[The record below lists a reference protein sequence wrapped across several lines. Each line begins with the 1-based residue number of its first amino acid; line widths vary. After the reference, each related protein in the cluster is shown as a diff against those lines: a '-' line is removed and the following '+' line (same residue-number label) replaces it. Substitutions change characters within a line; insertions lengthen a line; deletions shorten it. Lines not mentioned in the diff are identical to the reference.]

1 MSVFLKYFPRLNE
14 TQLSQ
19 LNDLKKIYKDL
30 NKNVNVIS
38 RKSIDNINVFH
49 ILHSLSINKI
59 IEFKRST
66 NIMDLG
72 TGGGFPG
79 IPLAILFPEV
89 NFFLVDSIGKKIK
102 VVNDIANKSNL
113 ENIQTLNIRAE
124 NIDTKFDF
132 IVSRAVCEMSQFLK
146 IIKSKLKED
155 SRHKINNGLFYLKG
169 GDLYHEL
176 KNIPHKSYDISSFYE
191 ERFYSTKKIIY
202 VSKKHINK

>member
-1 MSVFLKYFPRLNE
+1 MSVFMKYFPRLNK

-79 IPLAILFPEV
+79 IPLAITNPNV
-89 NFFLVDSIGKKIK
+89 NFTLVDSIKKKTDIVNTVSTILDLNNVK
-102 VVNDIANKSNL
+102 VLNL
-113 ENIQTLNIRAE
+113 RAE
-124 NIDTKFDF
+124 NIEEKYDF
-132 IVSRAVCEMSQFLK
+132 IVSRAVTNMRRFLK
-146 IIKSKLKED
+146 ITQNKFHQKSINELK
-155 SRHKINNGLFYLKG
+155 NGIIYLKG
-169 GDLYHEL
+169 GDLSKEMKGIIHNEY
-176 KNIPHKSYDISSFYE
+176 SISNFFTEDYFE
-191 ERFYSTKKIIY
+191 TKKIIY
-202 VSKKHINK
+202 IKST

>member
-1 MSVFLKYFPRLNE
+1 MSVFLKYFPRLNK

-79 IPLAILFPEV
+79 IPLAITNPNV
-89 NFFLVDSIGKKIK
+89 NFTLVDSIKKKTDIVNTVSTILNLNNVK
-102 VVNDIANKSNL
+102 VLNL
-113 ENIQTLNIRAE
+113 RAE
-124 NIDTKFDF
+124 NIEEKYDF
-132 IVSRAVCEMSQFLK
+132 IVSRAVTNMRRFLK
-146 IIKSKLKED
+146 ITQNKFQQKSINELK
-155 SRHKINNGLFYLKG
+155 NGIIYLKG
-169 GDLYHEL
+169 GDLSKEMKGIIHNEY
-176 KNIPHKSYDISSFYE
+176 SISNFFTEDYFE
-191 ERFYSTKKIIY
+191 TKKIIY
-202 VSKKHINK
+202 IKST

>member
-1 MSVFLKYFPRLNE
+1 MDLVNKYFSDIYNE
-14 TQLSQ
+14 QKIKL
-19 LNDLKKIYKDL
+19 LELKQHYVKWNQK
-30 NKNVNVIS
+30 
-38 RKSIDNINVFH
+38 INVVSKKSLDNFYLH
-49 ILHSLSINKI
+49 HVIHSLAISKI
-59 IEFKRST
+59 IKFKRRSKVLD
-66 NIMDLG
+66 IG

-102 VVNDIANKSNL
+102 VVNDIANKTKL

>member
-1 MSVFLKYFPRLNE
+1 MSVFLKYFPRLNK

-79 IPLAILFPEV
+79 IPLAITNPNV
-89 NFFLVDSIGKKIK
+89 NFTLVDSIKKKTDIVNTVSTILDLNNVK
-102 VVNDIANKSNL
+102 VLNL
-113 ENIQTLNIRAE
+113 RAE
-124 NIDTKFDF
+124 NVEEKYDF
-132 IVSRAVCEMSQFLK
+132 IVSRAVTNMRGFLK
-146 IIKSKLKED
+146 LTKDKLQQKSINELKNGII
-155 SRHKINNGLFYLKG
+155 YLKG
-169 GDLYHEL
+169 GDLSKEMKGIIHNEY
-176 KNIPHKSYDISSFYE
+176 SISNFFTEDYFE
-191 ERFYSTKKIIY
+191 TKKIIY
-202 VSKKHINK
+202 IKST

>member
-1 MSVFLKYFPRLNE
+1 MSVFLKYFPRLNK

-79 IPLAILFPEV
+79 IPLAITNPNV
-89 NFFLVDSIGKKIK
+89 NFTLVDSIKKKTDIVNTVSTILNLNNVK
-102 VVNDIANKSNL
+102 VLNL
-113 ENIQTLNIRAE
+113 RAE
-124 NIDTKFDF
+124 NVEEKYDF
-132 IVSRAVCEMSQFLK
+132 IVSRAVTNMRGFLK
-146 IIKSKLKED
+146 LTKNKLQQKSINELKNGII
-155 SRHKINNGLFYLKG
+155 YLKG
-169 GDLYHEL
+169 GDLSKEMKGIIHSEY
-176 KNIPHKSYDISSFYE
+176 SISNFFTEDYFE
-191 ERFYSTKKIIY
+191 TKKIIY
-202 VSKKHINK
+202 IKST

>member
-1 MSVFLKYFPRLNE
+1 MKYFPRLNK

-79 IPLAILFPEV
+79 IPLAITNPNV
-89 NFFLVDSIGKKIK
+89 NFTLVDSIKKKTDIVNTVSTILDLNNVK
-102 VVNDIANKSNL
+102 VLNL
-113 ENIQTLNIRAE
+113 RAE
-124 NIDTKFDF
+124 NIEEKYDF
-132 IVSRAVCEMSQFLK
+132 IVSRAVTNMRRFLK
-146 IIKSKLKED
+146 ITQNKFQQKSINELK
-155 SRHKINNGLFYLKG
+155 NGLLYLKG
-169 GDLYHEL
+169 GDLTEEMKGIKHDEY
-176 KNIPHKSYDISSFYE
+176 SISSFFKENYFE
-191 ERFYSTKKIIY
+191 TKKIIY
-202 VSKKHINK
+202 IKST

>member
-1 MSVFLKYFPRLNE
+1 MSIFLKYFPRLNE

-49 ILHSLSINKI
+49 ILHSLSINKV

-79 IPLAILFPEV
+79 IPLAITNPNV
-89 NFFLVDSIGKKIK
+89 NFTLVDSIKKKTDIVNTVSTILNLNNVK
-102 VVNDIANKSNL
+102 VLNL
-113 ENIQTLNIRAE
+113 RAE
-124 NIDTKFDF
+124 NVEEKYDF
-132 IVSRAVCEMSQFLK
+132 IVSRAVTNMRRFLK
-146 IIKSKLKED
+146 LTKNKLQQKSVNELKNGII
-155 SRHKINNGLFYLKG
+155 YLKG
-169 GDLYHEL
+169 GDLKEEMKGIVHDKY
-176 KNIPHKSYDISSFYE
+176 SISNFFKEDYFE
-191 ERFYSTKKIIY
+191 TKKIIY
-202 VSKKHINK
+202 IKST

>member
-1 MSVFLKYFPRLNE
+1 MSVFLKYFPRLNK

-19 LNDLKKIYKDL
+19 LNDLKKIYKNL

-79 IPLAILFPEV
+79 IPLAITNPNV
-89 NFFLVDSIGKKIK
+89 NFTLVDSIKKKTDIVNTVSTILDLNNVK
-102 VVNDIANKSNL
+102 VLNL
-113 ENIQTLNIRAE
+113 RAE
-124 NIDTKFDF
+124 NVEEKYDF
-132 IVSRAVCEMSQFLK
+132 IVSRAVTNMRGFLK
-146 IIKSKLKED
+146 LTKNKLQQKSINELKNGII
-155 SRHKINNGLFYLKG
+155 YLKG
-169 GDLYHEL
+169 GDLSKEMKGIIHNEY
-176 KNIPHKSYDISSFYE
+176 SISNFFTEDYFE
-191 ERFYSTKKIIY
+191 TKKIIY
-202 VSKKHINK
+202 IKST

>member
-14 TQLSQ
+14 TQLGQ

-49 ILHSLSINKI
+49 ILHSLSINKV

-79 IPLAILFPEV
+79 IPLAITNPNV
-89 NFFLVDSIGKKIK
+89 NFTLVDSIKKKTDIVNTVSSILNLNNVK
-102 VVNDIANKSNL
+102 VLNL
-113 ENIQTLNIRAE
+113 RAE
-124 NIDTKFDF
+124 NVEKKYDF
-132 IVSRAVCEMSQFLK
+132 IVSRAVTNMRSFLK
-146 IIKSKLKED
+146 LTKNKLQQKSINELKNGII
-155 SRHKINNGLFYLKG
+155 YLKG
-169 GDLYHEL
+169 GDLTEEMKGIIHDEY
-176 KNIPHKSYDISSFYE
+176 SISNFFKEDYFE
-191 ERFYSTKKIIY
+191 TKKIIY
-202 VSKKHINK
+202 IKRT

>member
-1 MSVFLKYFPRLNE
+1 MSIFLKYFPRLNE

-79 IPLAILFPEV
+79 IPLAITNPNV
-89 NFFLVDSIGKKIK
+89 NFTLVDSIKKKTDIVNTVSTILDLNNVK
-102 VVNDIANKSNL
+102 VLNL
-113 ENIQTLNIRAE
+113 RAE
-124 NIDTKFDF
+124 NVEEKYDF
-132 IVSRAVCEMSQFLK
+132 IVSSAVTNMRGFLK
-146 IIKSKLKED
+146 LTKNKLQQKSINELKNGII
-155 SRHKINNGLFYLKG
+155 YLKG
-169 GDLYHEL
+169 GDLSKEMKGIIHNEY
-176 KNIPHKSYDISSFYE
+176 SISNFFTEDYFE
-191 ERFYSTKKIIY
+191 TKKIIY
-202 VSKKHINK
+202 IKST

>member
-1 MSVFLKYFPRLNE
+1 MSIFLKYFPRLNE

-79 IPLAILFPEV
+79 IPLAITNPNV
-89 NFFLVDSIGKKIK
+89 NFTLVDSIKKKTDIVNTVSTILDLNNVK
-102 VVNDIANKSNL
+102 VLNL
-113 ENIQTLNIRAE
+113 RAE
-124 NIDTKFDF
+124 NIEEKYDF
-132 IVSRAVCEMSQFLK
+132 IVSRAVTNMRRFLK
-146 IIKSKLKED
+146 ITQNKFQQKSINELK
-155 SRHKINNGLFYLKG
+155 NGIIYLKG
-169 GDLYHEL
+169 GDLSKEMKGIIHNEY
-176 KNIPHKSYDISSFYE
+176 SISNFFTEDYFE
-191 ERFYSTKKIIY
+191 TKKIIY
-202 VSKKHINK
+202 IKST

>member
-1 MSVFLKYFPRLNE
+1 MSVFLKYFPRLNK

-79 IPLAILFPEV
+79 IPLAITNPNV
-89 NFFLVDSIGKKIK
+89 NFTLVDSIKKKTDIVNTVSTILDLNNVK
-102 VVNDIANKSNL
+102 VLNL
-113 ENIQTLNIRAE
+113 RAE
-124 NIDTKFDF
+124 NVEEKYDF
-132 IVSRAVCEMSQFLK
+132 IVSRAVTNMRGFLK
-146 IIKSKLKED
+146 LTKNKLQQKSINELKNGII
-155 SRHKINNGLFYLKG
+155 YLKG
-169 GDLYHEL
+169 GDLSKEMKGIIHNEY
-176 KNIPHKSYDISSFYE
+176 SISNFFTEDYFE
-191 ERFYSTKKIIY
+191 TKKIIY
-202 VSKKHINK
+202 IKST

>member
-49 ILHSLSINKI
+49 ILHSLSINKV

-66 NIMDLG
+66 KIMDLG

-79 IPLAILFPEV
+79 IPLAITNPNV
-89 NFFLVDSIGKKIK
+89 NFTLVDSIKKKTDIVNTVSTILNLNNVK
-102 VVNDIANKSNL
+102 VLNL
-113 ENIQTLNIRAE
+113 RAE
-124 NIDTKFDF
+124 NVEEKYDF
-132 IVSRAVCEMSQFLK
+132 IVSRAVTNMRGFLK
-146 IIKSKLKED
+146 LTKNKLQQKSINELKNGII
-155 SRHKINNGLFYLKG
+155 YLKG
-169 GDLYHEL
+169 GDLSREMKGIIHDEY
-176 KNIPHKSYDISSFYE
+176 SISNFFKEDYFE
-191 ERFYSTKKIIY
+191 TKKIIY
-202 VSKKHINK
+202 IKST

>member
-1 MSVFLKYFPRLNE
+1 MSVFLKYFPRLNK

-79 IPLAILFPEV
+79 IPLAITNPNV
-89 NFFLVDSIGKKIK
+89 NFTLVDSIKKKTDIVNTVSTILDLNNVK
-102 VVNDIANKSNL
+102 VLNL
-113 ENIQTLNIRAE
+113 RAE
-124 NIDTKFDF
+124 NVEEKYDF
-132 IVSRAVCEMSQFLK
+132 LVSSAVTNMRGFLK
-146 IIKSKLKED
+146 LTKNKLQQKSINELKNGII
-155 SRHKINNGLFYLKG
+155 YLKG
-169 GDLYHEL
+169 GDLSKEMKGIIHNEY
-176 KNIPHKSYDISSFYE
+176 SISNFFTEDYFE
-191 ERFYSTKKIIY
+191 TKKIIY
-202 VSKKHINK
+202 IKST